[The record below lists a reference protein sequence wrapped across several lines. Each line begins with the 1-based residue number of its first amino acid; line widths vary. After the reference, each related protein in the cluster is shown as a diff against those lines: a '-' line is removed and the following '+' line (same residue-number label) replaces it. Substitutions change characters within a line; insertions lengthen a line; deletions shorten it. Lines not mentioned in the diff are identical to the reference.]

1 MNKFSWEKAAEE
13 VIKKNR
19 EFLIDL
25 GKRKKDR

>member
-19 EFLIDL
+19 EFLIAL
-25 GKRKKDR
+25 GKRKKDK